1 MNVII
6 KVFDAG
12 DGDHIDAEHGRLQ
25 GLGYTVERRRAD
37 EGMDWADE
45 TVNPANEQGFDD
57 VVVLV
62 ATA

>member
-25 GLGYTVERRRAD
+25 GLGYTVQRLPAD
-37 EGMDWADE
+37 EGMDWVDE
-45 TVNPANEQGFDD
+45 TVNPANEQSFDD
-57 VVVLV
+57 AVLLV

>member
-6 KVFDAG
+6 KVFDAS
-12 DGDHIDAEHGRLQ
+12 DGDPIDAEQGRLH
-25 GLGYTVERRRAD
+25 GLGYAVRRLRAD
-37 EGMDWADE
+37 QGLDWVDE
-45 TVNPANEQGFDD
+45 TINPASEQSFDD

>member
-6 KVFDAG
+6 KVFDASDSG
-12 DGDHIDAEHGRLQ
+12 NIDAEQGRLK
-25 GLGYTVERRRAD
+25 GLGYVVKRLNAD
-37 EGMDWADE
+37 DGMDWVDE
-45 TVNPANEQGFDD
+45 TVNPANGQSFDE